1 MKAYGP
7 SLAMVDDWKQP
18 IAQLGLTKTT
28 HEYVVYQL
36 LGTAIGWSMWN
47 NFLPEKWANPKLLLT
62 RAVRLLKA
70 ATIRPA
76 HARPPHPTRS
86 MAVQQILRCYPPQ
99 AKFYCL
105 KLVTRS
111 YEVANSGRYW
121 RVDVIGS
128 AGSYSGLAL
137 HSVLSDFACFPGS
150 TKLGAIASPPEML
163 RLATGERS
171 VIAFRIGYV
180 SGNHPP

>member
-1 MKAYGP
+1 VEHVEQLPARKMGQPQAPAYTSRETIEGC
-7 SLAMVDDWKQP
+7 DDP
-18 IAQLGLTKTT
+18 PCTCETT
-28 HEYVVYQL
+28 ASHAEHGCAADTEV
-36 LGTAIGWSMWN
+36 
-47 NFLPEKWANPKLLLT
+47 LP
-62 RAVRLLKA
+62 
-70 ATIRPA
+70 
-76 HARPPHPTRS
+76 
-86 MAVQQILRCYPPQ
+86 PPQ

-150 TKLGAIASPPEML
+150 TKLAAIASPPEML